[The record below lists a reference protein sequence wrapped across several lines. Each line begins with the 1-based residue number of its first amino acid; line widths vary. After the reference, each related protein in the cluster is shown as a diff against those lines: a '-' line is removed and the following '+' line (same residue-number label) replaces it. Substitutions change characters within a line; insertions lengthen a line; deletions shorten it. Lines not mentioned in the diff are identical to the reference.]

1 MEKTAAAERAKFQN
15 EELQALPEW
24 ERLQASIAAETDL
37 AILLVDGHQPP
48 QLAISNN
55 NSICHAFQSSTT
67 HAHLCDPYCGVAFR
81 RAQEAGE
88 AAHYRCHAGL
98 HCFAMPVGADA
109 TRPLAVIGGRAF
121 LSSADYRELAERFR
135 KGDLRELLST
145 ELFRNVIFASR
156 HNLDELAA
164 RLAEVSAK
172 AGVRSVAAVAAA
184 PERKGRTPRAEA
196 SEPGGVEAEAGVKG
210 AGEPYFPPGIKLQAA
225 CEAALEKF
233 RERFKLKSVA
243 LVLRTEE
250 GFAPACATGKF
261 KNKLPDLSGKG
272 KKGAPLKS
280 SGNVA
285 GGEAGAGQSF
295 VFQGE
300 DAELFPLVVGD
311 EVKGGLLVGDGKL
324 PEEQRRGVNEFCLE
338 IAMPLEVLR
347 LREELERNLRA
358 SYHLQAFTQQIN
370 EVEPTEAYAAILR
383 HSTELLRSE
392 RGSLLLFDEASNELE
407 VKAAVGPRADVMQ
420 DERVRLNESVSGAVL
435 LDGRPRVVRDL
446 ATTEMHRAPAER
458 KYKTDSF
465 ISYPIITGGRKVGV
479 INMTDKAS
487 GEPYNELD
495 LHLLETMAPQMALAL
510 DRAGWHQK
518 ATQFQLLSI
527 TDPLTGL
534 LNRRYLEERLA
545 EEFER
550 SKRHRFPMSFLMI
563 DIDNFKEYN
572 DRNGHQAGDLA
583 LEITAQCLK
592 SALRSADVASRYGG
606 EEFSILLPQTSATEA
621 LVIAERIRSRVEKSS
636 FPHGDSQPHG
646 AVTVSIGISAF
657 GPKLETPSA
666 IIGAADHA
674 LYVAKSRGKNCVVTY
689 VPPAKNTPATP
700 VRDVN

>member
-1 MEKTAAAERAKFQN
+1 MEKTAATERAKFQN
-15 EELQALPEW
+15 EEPQALPEW
-24 ERLQASIAAETDL
+24 ERLQASVAADTDL
-37 AILLVDGHQPP
+37 AILLVDGRQPP
-48 QLAISNN
+48 QLAVSNN
-55 NSICHAFQSSTT
+55 NSICHVFQNSTT
-67 HAHLCDPYCGVAFR
+67 HAHLCDPYCGVAFK
-81 RAQEAGE
+81 RAHEAGE
-88 AAHYRCHAGL
+88 ATHYRCHAGL
-98 HCFAMPVGADA
+98 HCFAMPVGLDA
-109 TRPLAVIGGRAF
+109 PRPLAVIGGRAF

-135 KGDLRELLST
+135 NGDLRELLST

-164 RLAEVSAK
+164 QLAEVSAR
-172 AGVRSVAAVAAA
+172 AGVQIVEGTEEPAGKARAS
-184 PERKGRTPRAEA
+184 RAE
-196 SEPGGVEAEAGVKG
+196 EPGGNEQEADENRP
-210 AGEPYFPPGIKLQAA
+210 GEPYFPPGIKLQAA
-225 CEAALEKF
+225 CETALEKF
-233 RERFKLKSVA
+233 RARFKFKSVA
-243 LVLRTEE
+243 LMLSTEE
-250 GFAPACATGKF
+250 GYAPACALGKF
-261 KNKLPDLSGKG
+261 KNKLTDLSGTG
-272 KKGAPLKS
+272 KLGAQLKP
-280 SGNVA
+280 A
-285 GGEAGAGQSF
+285 GGAGQSF

-300 DAELFPLVVGD
+300 DAELFPLVVGG
-311 EVKGGLLVGDGKL
+311 ELKGALLVGDGTL
-324 PEEQRRGVNEFCLE
+324 PEEKRRGVNEFCLE

-347 LREELERNLRA
+347 LREELERSLRA

-370 EVEPTEAYAAILR
+370 EVEPAEAYAAILR

-407 VKAAVGPRADVMQ
+407 VKAAVGPRADVAQ

-446 ATTEMHRAPAER
+446 TTTELHRAPAER
-458 KYKTDSF
+458 KYKTNSF

-479 INMTDKAS
+479 INMTDKTG

-495 LHLLETMAPQMALAL
+495 LHLLESMAPQMALAL

-534 LNRRYLEERLA
+534 LNRRYLEERLG

-572 DRNGHQAGDLA
+572 DRYGHQAGDLA

-636 FPHGDSQPHG
+636 YPHGESQPGG

-657 GPKLETPSA
+657 GPKLETPSS

-674 LYVAKSRGKNCVVTY
+674 LYVAKSRGKNCVVSY
-689 VPPAKNTPATP
+689 VPPAKHTATTPA
-700 VRDVN
+700 RDVN

>member
-1 MEKTAAAERAKFQN
+1 MEKIAAAERAKFQN
-15 EELQALPEW
+15 EELPTLPEW
-24 ERLQASIAAETDL
+24 ERVQASVAAETDL
-37 AILLVDGHQPP
+37 AILLVEGRQPP

-55 NSICHAFQSSTT
+55 NSICHAFQSSAM
-67 HAHLCDPYCGVAFR
+67 HAHLCDPYCGVAFQ
-81 RAQEAGE
+81 RAHEAGE
-88 AAHYRCHAGL
+88 ATHYRCHAGL
-98 HCFAMPVGADA
+98 HCFAMPVGLDA

-164 RLAEVSAK
+164 QLAEAIVKTSGRSAT
-172 AGVRSVAAVAAA
+172 AA
-184 PERKGRTPRAEA
+184 KGEA
-196 SEPGGVEAEAGVKG
+196 SEKERGLPPAKPGD
-210 AGEPYFPPGIKLQAA
+210 EPGRAFERSVSDFYFPPGIKLQAA
-225 CEAALEKF
+225 CQTALEKF

-243 LVLRTEE
+243 IMLRTDD
-250 GFAPACATGKF
+250 GFAPACAMGKF
-261 KNKLPDLSGKG
+261 KNKLPDLSGQG
-272 KKGAPLKS
+272 KPGAPLKLAGS
-280 SGNVA
+280 VE
-285 GGEAGAGQSF
+285 GGEVGAGQLF

-300 DAELFPLVVGD
+300 DAELFPLVVG
-311 EVKGGLLVGDGKL
+311 EELKGALLVGDGKL
-324 PEEQRRGVNEFCLE
+324 SEEKRRGIGEFCLE
-338 IAMPLEVLR
+338 LAMPLEVLR
-347 LREELERNLRA
+347 LREELERSLRA

-370 EVEPTEAYAAILR
+370 EVEPAEAYAAILR

-407 VKAAVGPRADVMQ
+407 VKAAVGPRAEVTQ
-420 DERVRLNESVSGAVL
+420 DERVRLSESVSGAVL

-446 ATTEMHRAPAER
+446 TATEMHRAPAER

-479 INMTDKAS
+479 INMTDKAG

-495 LHLLETMAPQMALAL
+495 LHLLETMVPQMALAL

-534 LNRRYLEERLA
+534 LNRRYLEERLG

-572 DRNGHQAGDLA
+572 DRHGHQAGDLA

-606 EEFSILLPQTSATEA
+606 EEFSILLPQTSGTEA

-636 FPHGDSQPHG
+636 YPHRESQPGG

-657 GPKLETPSA
+657 GPKLETPSS

-674 LYVAKSRGKNCVVTY
+674 LYVAKSRGKNCVVSY
-689 VPPAKNTPATP
+689 VPPVKDASAIPP
-700 VRDVN
+700 RDVN

>member
-1 MEKTAAAERAKFQN
+1 MEKIAAAERAKFQN
-15 EELQALPEW
+15 EELQAPPEW
-24 ERLQASIAAETDL
+24 ERVQASVAAETDL

-55 NSICHAFQSSTT
+55 NSICHVFQSSTT
-67 HAHLCDPYCGVAFR
+67 HAHLCDPYCGAAFQ

-88 AAHYRCHAGL
+88 ATHYRCHAGL
-98 HCFAMPVGADA
+98 HCFAMPVNLDA
-109 TRPLAVIGGRAF
+109 SRPLAVIGGRAF

-145 ELFRNVIFASR
+145 ELFQNVIFASR

-164 RLAEVSAK
+164 QLAEVSVK
-172 AGVRSVAAVAAA
+172 ARARGGAVTGEPAG
-184 PERKGRTPRAEA
+184 KGRALPA
-196 SEPGGVEAEAGVKG
+196 AEAGDLERE
-210 AGEPYFPPGIKLQAA
+210 AGERATSDLYFPPGIKLQAA
-225 CEAALEKF
+225 CATALEKF

-243 LVLRTEE
+243 IMLRKDE
-250 GFAPACATGKF
+250 GFAPVCAMGKF
-261 KNKLPDLSGKG
+261 KNKLPDLSGTG
-272 KKGAPLKS
+272 KTGALLKR
-280 SGNVA
+280 A
-285 GGEAGAGQSF
+285 GSIEVSETGAGQLF
-295 VFQGE
+295 AFQGE

-311 EVKGGLLVGDGKL
+311 ELKGALLVGDGKL
-324 PEEQRRGVNEFCLE
+324 SEEKRRGVSEFCLE
-338 IAMPLEVLR
+338 LAMPLEVLR
-347 LREELERNLRA
+347 LREELERSMRA

-370 EVEPTEAYAAILR
+370 EVEPAEAYAAILR

-407 VKAAVGPRADVMQ
+407 VKAAVGPRADVTQ
-420 DERVRLNESVSGAVL
+420 DERVRVNESVSGSVL

-446 ATTEMHRAPAER
+446 TATELHRAPAER

-479 INMTDKAS
+479 INMTDKAG
-487 GEPYNELD
+487 GEPYDELD
-495 LHLLETMAPQMALAL
+495 LHLLESMAPQMALAL

-572 DRNGHQAGDLA
+572 DRHGHQAGDLA

-636 FPHGDSQPHG
+636 YPHGESQPGG
-646 AVTVSIGISAF
+646 AITVSIGISAF
-657 GPKLETPSA
+657 GPKLETPTS

-674 LYVAKSRGKNCVVTY
+674 LYVAKSRGKNCVVSY
-689 VPPAKNTPATP
+689 VPPTNKTASIPA
-700 VRDVN
+700 RDVN

>member
-1 MEKTAAAERAKFQN
+1 MENTAATERAKFQN
-15 EELQALPEW
+15 DEPQALPEW
-24 ERLQASIAAETDL
+24 ERLQASVAAETDL
-37 AILLVDGHQPP
+37 AVLLVDGRQPP

-55 NSICHAFQSSTT
+55 NSICQAFQSSTT
-67 HAHLCDPYCGVAFR
+67 HAHLCDPYCGVAFQ
-81 RAQEAGE
+81 RAHEAGE
-88 AAHYRCHAGL
+88 ATHYRCHAGL
-98 HCFAMPVGADA
+98 HCFAMPVGQGAP
-109 TRPLAVIGGRAF
+109 RPLAVIGGRAF

-156 HNLDELAA
+156 HKLDELAA
-164 RLAEVSAK
+164 QIVEISAS
-172 AGVRSVAAVAAA
+172 AGAQNV
-184 PERKGRTPRAEA
+184 EREGEPSGKGRGAAGAVEPRGNERGADEKR
-196 SEPGGVEAEAGVKG
+196 PGDV
-210 AGEPYFPPGIKLQAA
+210 YFPPGIKLQAA
-225 CEAALEKF
+225 CETVVEKF
-233 RERFKLKSVA
+233 RTRFKFKSVA
-243 LVLRTEE
+243 LMLQTEE
-250 GFAPACATGKF
+250 GFAPACALGRF
-261 KNKLPDLSGKG
+261 KNRLPDLSGTG
-272 KKGAPLKS
+272 KIGAQLKLAGS
-280 SGNVA
+280 ASGGTLGV
-285 GGEAGAGQSF
+285 GQVF
-295 VFQGE
+295 AFQGE
-300 DAELFPLVVGD
+300 DAELFPLVVGG
-311 EVKGGLLVGDGKL
+311 ELKGALLVGDGKL
-324 PEEQRRGVNEFCLE
+324 SEEKRRGVGEFCLE

-347 LREELERNLRA
+347 LRGELERSMRA

-370 EVEPTEAYAAILR
+370 DVEPGEAYAAILR

-407 VKAAVGPRADVMQ
+407 VKAAVGPRADVAQ
-420 DERVRLNESVSGAVL
+420 DVRLSLSGSVSGAVL

-446 ATTEMHRAPAER
+446 AATELHRAPAER

-479 INMTDKAS
+479 INMTDKAG
-487 GEPYNELD
+487 GEAYDELD
-495 LHLLETMAPQMALAL
+495 LQLLETMVPQMALAL

-534 LNRRYLEERLA
+534 LNRRYLEERLG

-636 FPHGDSQPHG
+636 YPHGENQPG
-646 AVTVSIGISAF
+646 GSITVSIGVSAF
-657 GPKLETPSA
+657 GPKLETPSG

-674 LYVAKSRGKNCVVTY
+674 LYVAKSRGKNCVVSY
-689 VPPAKNTPATP
+689 VPPAANRNAPTPA
-700 VRDVN
+700 RDVN

>member
-1 MEKTAAAERAKFQN
+1 MEKTAATERAKFQN
-15 EELQALPEW
+15 EEPQALPEW
-24 ERLQASIAAETDL
+24 ERLQASVAADTDL

-67 HAHLCDPYCGVAFR
+67 HAHLCDPYCGVAFQ
-81 RAQEAGE
+81 RAHEAGE
-88 AAHYRCHAGL
+88 ATHYRCHAGL
-98 HCFAMPVGADA
+98 HCFAMPVGLDA
-109 TRPLAVIGGRAF
+109 PRPLAVIGGRAF

-135 KGDLRELLST
+135 KGDLRELLSA

-164 RLAEVSAK
+164 QLAEISNR
-172 AGVRSVAAVAAA
+172 AGVQI
-184 PERKGRTPRAEA
+184 
-196 SEPGGVEAEAGVKG
+196 VEG
-210 AGEPYFPPGIKLQAA
+210 AGEPAGKTRASRAEEPGGRERDADEKRPGDLYFPPGIKLQAA
-225 CEAALEKF
+225 CETALEKL
-233 RERFKLKSVA
+233 RTRFKFKSVA
-243 LVLRTEE
+243 LMLRTEE
-250 GFAPACATGKF
+250 GYATACALGRF
-261 KNKLPDLSGKG
+261 KNKLPDLSGTG
-272 KKGAPLKS
+272 KLGAQLKL
-280 SGNVA
+280 A
-285 GGEAGAGQSF
+285 GSAGQSF

-300 DAELFPLVVGD
+300 DAELFPLVVGG
-311 EVKGGLLVGDGKL
+311 ELKGALLVGDGKL
-324 PEEQRRGVNEFCLE
+324 PEEKRRGVEEFCLE

-370 EVEPTEAYAAILR
+370 EVEPAEAYAAILR

-407 VKAAVGPRADVMQ
+407 VKAAVGPRADVAQ

-446 ATTEMHRAPAER
+446 TTTEMHRAPAER
-458 KYKTDSF
+458 KYKTNSF

-479 INMTDKAS
+479 INMTDKTG

-495 LHLLETMAPQMALAL
+495 LHLLESMAPQMALAL

-534 LNRRYLEERLA
+534 LNRRYLEERLG

-572 DRNGHQAGDLA
+572 DRYGHQAGDLA

-636 FPHGDSQPHG
+636 YPHGDSQPGG

-657 GPKLETPSA
+657 GPKLETPSS

-674 LYVAKSRGKNCVVTY
+674 LYVAKSRGKNCVVSY
-689 VPPAKNTPATP
+689 VPPAKHTATTPA
-700 VRDVN
+700 RDVN

>member
-1 MEKTAAAERAKFQN
+1 MEKTAATERAKFQN
-15 EELQALPEW
+15 EELQTLPEW
-24 ERLQASIAAETDL
+24 ERLQASVAAETDL
-37 AILLVDGHQPP
+37 SILLVDGHQPP

-55 NSICHAFQSSTT
+55 NSICHAFQSSPT

-81 RAQEAGE
+81 RAHEAGE
-88 AAHYRCHAGL
+88 TTHYRCHAGL
-98 HCFAMPVGADA
+98 HCFAMPVGLD
-109 TRPLAVIGGRAF
+109 TPRPLAVIGGRAF

-164 RLAEVSAK
+164 QLAEVFTTALTRGA
-172 AGVRSVAAVAAA
+172 AGKVESSV
-184 PERKGRTPRAEA
+184 KGRGLPA
-196 SEPGGVEAEAGVKG
+196 SESGRANGKTDERSAGDF
-210 AGEPYFPPGIKLQAA
+210 YFPPGIKLQTA
-225 CEAALEKF
+225 CEIALEKF

-243 LVLRTEE
+243 LMLRMGD
-250 GFAPACATGKF
+250 GFTPACALGKF
-261 KNKLPDLSGKG
+261 KNKLPHLSAEG
-272 KKGAPLKS
+272 KKDAPLKL
-280 SGNVA
+280 A
-285 GGEAGAGQSF
+285 GGESGVGQLF

-311 EVKGGLLVGDGKL
+311 ELKGALIVGDGKL
-324 PEEQRRGVNEFCLE
+324 SEEKRRGVGEFCLE

-347 LREELERNLRA
+347 LREELERSMRA

-370 EVEPTEAYAAILR
+370 EVEPAEAYAAILR

-407 VKAAVGPRADVMQ
+407 VKAAVGMRAEVTQ
-420 DERVRLNESVSGAVL
+420 DERILVSESVSGAVL
-435 LDGRPRVVRDL
+435 LEGRPRVVRDL
-446 ATTEMHRAPAER
+446 TATELHRAPAER
-458 KYKTDSF
+458 RYKTDSF

-479 INMTDKAS
+479 INMTDKAG
-487 GEPYNELD
+487 GEAYNDLD
-495 LHLLETMAPQMALAL
+495 LQLLESMAPQMALAL

-621 LVIAERIRSRVEKSS
+621 LVIAERIRTRVEKSS
-636 FPHGDSQPHG
+636 YPHGESQPGG
-646 AVTVSIGISAF
+646 AITVSIGISAF

-674 LYVAKSRGKNCVVTY
+674 LYVAKSRGKNCVVSY
-689 VPPAKNTPATP
+689 VPPAKNTSATP
-700 VRDVN
+700 ARDVN